1 MKIEGASQQTTSY
14 KTPSPEPV
22 KIIKE
27 HVEPVKV
34 VEDKRTSNLEI
45 VDYTRNNPGY
55 KPTIQEKLIMES
67 IETANRK
74 ILGPEKEF
82 EFAIHKETKQIMV
95 KVLDKNTQEVLREI
109 PPEKVLDAVAR
120 MCEIAGIFMDEKR

>member
-1 MKIEGASQQTTSY
+1 MKIEGASQQTTPQSIQQQA
-14 KTPSPEPV
+14 PV
-22 KIIKE
+22 KSVKQA
-27 HVEPVKV
+27 EPIS
-34 VEDKRTSNLEI
+34 DHRTSNIEI
-45 VDYTRNNPGY
+45 VNYTKQNLGY
-55 KPTIQEKLIMES
+55 RPTTQEKLIMES
-67 IETANRK
+67 IETANKK

-95 KVLDKNTQEVLREI
+95 KIIDKDTKEILREI